1 MAEVISTAS
10 FDIDTTK
17 ATKNVE
23 TLANSIEKLDK
34 ELVELQ
40 KAGKDT
46 SAVEA
51 KLAQQTAQLN
61 KALSQTSTTTKGA
74 AAQTAAYTKAQQQLG
89 AVSDKT
95 ASQVEKTNI
104 SVRQS
109 ATVFRR
115 GVAGVKGFG
124 KSIAQDLGGSINAVK
139 GGIETFSSQIAGVA
153 AGFGPYGIAI
163 AGAVTVLSPFVA
175 GLFEASEAQ
184 KVAAEQAE
192 AFQKSTEA
200 AIGSIV
206 EETRANNGLFAALRS
221 GETDQKTRIAIVK
234 QLNADYPEI
243 IGNTNL
249 LTASEGELA
258 RIQAAVNDQ
267 IKTRILLKAK
277 EQQTSELVAKLAL
290 VQIDIARKQGELD
303 KTAAS
308 EAARRQAT
316 EAELIKQGKETFT
329 LNEQIIQIE
338 IARGKTREQAIKDL
352 QAAEEARR
360 AAQAKDLQENNEV
373 FSKERE
379 QQEALLKEIALLES
393 AYGELSKTLTG
404 VDFGSSTTA
413 LDELTDGNKKAAASA
428 KEAAKEQQAL
438 AGTLAALRAEQSKLN
453 EQIEKS
459 TRLDDTARL
468 KELATRQK
476 AVTKEI
482 QDAEAAIKAL
492 TETQQPYVRSLA
504 ELRKA
509 SGELQK
515 ILDEQIDADDIENIT
530 RYSIQIAELGD
541 EIKRVEKAIADANK
555 QKLSLLPPE
564 QGAKEI
570 AALRAEAEAVKIE
583 LGELA
588 IERNRALLSLQVQ
601 ENAAIAKVTDNEKEK
616 ERIRKEFAARRAAL
630 ERQSAIQ
637 NTQVQIQQAQ
647 AELAVLQASGDAE
660 ISQLNEQIAKVEE
673 LRLELAK
680 LEGEP
685 VTVDVEVNTKDVDKK
700 TKEAIQKAADFAQ
713 ELSGQIIDFVSSA
726 NQAALQ
732 AADNAVSR
740 QEEILNELLANEQ
753 TASAQQVELER
764 ERLDKLNAEREKA
777 KNQEAIIAQAQIAIN
792 LALAVARAVAEGG
805 GVASAVTVG
814 LAISAALFGFLKA
827 KQASEQAFFE
837 GTTNVRRAAGEPVGR
852 DTVRARLN
860 EGEAVIPTATNKA
873 YSPAVKAIYHGTIP
887 AEALNAFVTDYQ
899 SGRVSSKALRT
910 VRDGSAQQQ
919 IIVVQPDASV
929 GEYVAK
935 ELQKLPQMQLRGDG
949 IHRIVSSKSAKLE
962 KTKKRAKGF

>member
-74 AAQTAAYTKAQQQLG
+74 AAQMAAYTKAQQQLG

-95 ASQVEKTNI
+95 ATQVEKTNI

-175 GLFEASEAQ
+175 GLFEASAAQ
-184 KVAAEQAE
+184 KVAAEQAQ

-258 RIQAAVNDQ
+258 RIQSLVNSK
-267 IKTRILLKAK
+267 IRERILIQAK
-277 EQQTSELVAKLAL
+277 GQLQADIIAKLAVKTVQAQADAQSKANAQIAADL
-290 VQIDIARKQGELD
+290 VDNTEQQRKGLQQSLDEERKLFVAAQKLSGISEAEALKQFEKNQKQRAEILRQSIAEETLAGDAEAQALRNELD
-303 KTAAS
+303 NLDAAF
-308 EAARRQAT
+308 R
-316 EAELIKQGKETFT
+316 
-329 LNEQIIQIE
+329 
-338 IARGKTREQAIKDL
+338 DL
-352 QAAEEARR
+352 D
-360 AAQAKDLQENNEV
+360 K
-373 FSKERE
+373 S
-379 QQEALLKEIALLES
+379 
-393 AYGELSKTLTG
+393 LSG
-404 VDFGSSTTA
+404 FDFGADGSGVSA
-413 LDELTDGNKKAAASA
+413 ITDGNKKAAASA
-428 KEAAKEQQAL
+428 KEATKEQQAL

-459 TRLDDTARL
+459 TRLDDTVRL

-509 SGELQK
+509 SSELQK
-515 ILDEQIDADDIENIT
+515 ILDEQIDADDIENIN

-555 QKLSLLPPE
+555 EKLSLLPPE

>member
-1 MAEVISTAS
+1 MAEVINTAS
-10 FDIDTTK
+10 FDINTTK
-17 ATKNVE
+17 AVKSVE
-23 TLANSIEKLDK
+23 SLSKSIVRLEN

-40 KAGKDT
+40 KAGDDT
-46 SAVEA
+46 SETEA
-51 KLAQQTAQLN
+51 KLAKQTEKLN
-61 KALSQTSTTTKGA
+61 RLLSQNVTTSKGA
-74 AAQTAAYTKAQQQLG
+74 AAQSAAYAKSQAILARESEKAEKAIEKVNVGTQK
-89 AVSDKT
+89 S
-95 ASQVEKTNI
+95 ASI
-104 SVRQS
+104 
-109 ATVFRR
+109 FRR
-115 GVAGVKGFG
+115 SVAGVKGFG

-139 GGIETFSSQIAGVA
+139 GGIEGFSSQIAGIA
-153 AGFGPYGIAI
+153 SGFGPYGIAI
-163 AGAVTVLSPFVA
+163 AGAITILTPFVA
-175 GLFEASEAQ
+175 GLFEVS
-184 KVAAEQAE
+184 AAEKAAAE
-192 AFQKSTEA
+192 GAKILADETNK
-200 AIGSIV
+200 AIGSFV
-206 EETRANNGLFAALRS
+206 EEIGTSKALFSVLKDGNATQAQRL
-221 GETDQKTRIAIVK
+221 KAIE
-234 QLNADYPEI
+234 QLNESYPTALKNI
-243 IGNTNL
+243 NL
-249 LTASEGELA
+249 LTGGEEALAAAQKAVNAAIIENIVVQAQQNAIAQIVEKQLQNNFKIRENQRKLEAKGLKELTDTGELA
-258 RIQAAVNDQ
+258 AAAISGASLFLTDSDG
-267 IKTRILLKAK
+267 L
-277 EQQTSELVAKLAL
+277 EQRNLSLEIA
-290 VQIDIARKQGELD
+290 ARKQEN
-303 KTAAS
+303 AALTQVIKDS
-308 EAARRQAT
+308 ASAS
-316 EAELIKQGKETFT
+316 AEL
-329 LNEQIIQIE
+329 
-338 IARGKTREQAIKDL
+338 R
-352 QAAEEARR
+352 
-360 AAQAKDLQENNEV
+360 
-373 FSKERE
+373 
-379 QQEALLKEIALLES
+379 
-393 AYGELSKTLTG
+393 KTLEAS
-404 VDFGSSTTA
+404 VDLVPENKTVIADLNKEVDKNTKTTKA
-413 LDELTDGNKKAAASA
+413 NADEQKV
-428 KEAAKEQQAL
+428 L

-459 TRLDDTARL
+459 TRLDDTVRL

-515 ILDEQIDADDIENIT
+515 ILDEQIDADDIENIN

-555 QKLSLLPPE
+555 EKLSLLPPE

-630 ERQSAIQ
+630 ERQSVIQ

-685 VTVDVEVNTKDVDKK
+685 IEVDVTVNTKGVNQK

-732 AADNAVSR
+732 AADNAVSK
-740 QEEILNELLANEQ
+740 QESVLNELLANEQ

-777 KNQEAIIAQAQIAIN
+777 KNKEAIIAQAQIAIN

-805 GVASAVTVG
+805 AVAAAVTVG
-814 LAISAALFGFLKA
+814 LALSAAVFGFLKA

-910 VRDGSAQQQ
+910 VRDGAAQQQ

-949 IHRIVSSKSAKLE
+949 IHRIVSSKSAKLD